1 MKTRTVNVMV
11 LLTCSVAAIAILAGN
26 PAAAIAQAW
35 APVSAAAVV
44 GTTSAP
50 NTSRV
55 LAREAEPTPLQATTT
70 SAAKPSDVDSLDAI
84 MSAVYDVISGPAGQ
98 KRDWDRMRSLFVPG
112 AHLIPVAP
120 DKAGVYGTQMYDVD
134 GYVGRA
140 SSYFEKA
147 GFFEREVARKIEVY
161 GQIAHVFSTYESR
174 HKADD
179 AAPFERGINSFQL
192 MNDGTRWW
200 VVNIFWEGE
209 TAGGRIPEKYLTG
222 KH

>member
-1 MKTRTVNVMV
+1 MKRMVNVMAV
-11 LLTCSVAAIAILAGN
+11 LTCSVAALAILAGD
-26 PAAAIAQAW
+26 PAAAIAQVW
-35 APVSAAAVV
+35 APASSAAVI
-44 GTTSAP
+44 GITSAP
-50 NTSRV
+50 NTSAV
-55 LAREAEPTPLQATTT
+55 PANKAESTGRQSTTT
-70 SAAKPSDVDSLDAI
+70 PAAKPSDVDSLDAI
-84 MSAVYDVISGPAGQ
+84 MSAVYDVISGSAAQ

-134 GYVGRA
+134 GYIARA
-140 SSYFEKA
+140 SPYFEKA
-147 GFFEREVARKIEVY
+147 GFFEMEVARKVEVY

-174 HKADD
+174 HKSDD

-192 MNDGTRWW
+192 MNDGKRWW